1 MDSRIYFVYILTN
14 KYNTVTYTGVTADL
28 ESRVSQH
35 KEKLIKG
42 FTSRY
47 NINKLVYYEVLEK
60 IEDAIFREKQIKK
73 FVRQKKVELIKSM
86 NPTWEDLYR
95 KWPLGL

>member
-1 MDSRIYFVYILTN
+1 MPERQGFIYILAN
-14 KYNTVTYTGVTADL
+14 KYNTVTYTGVTADI
-28 ESRVSQH
+28 EGRVRQH
-35 KEKLIKG
+35 KEKSIKG

-73 FVRQKKVELIKSM
+73 FNRQKKVALIESM
-86 NPTWEDLYR
+86 NPTWEDLYE
-95 KWPLGL
+95 KWLDW